1 MLFLLTPGGWRCV
14 STYRSFKIH
23 NLGVPL
29 LWGRSRYTLMVHLAF
44 IISPHEGLG
53 YGETATARGIL
64 WESKTF
70 YFLFFSF
77 VFDHSLVFLPVC
89 VPVCPFVCLQPSPYL
104 SIIYLSIKVRV
115 TTHSLPSCRLN
126 EYDEEQIRKKC
137 FVLLFCFACVCLR
150 IVLQKMKIKQK
161 IASQVCHP
169 SQHSFGQWTYINIIV
184 ILEIAIQVLKRTSV
198 LLPTSH
204 VDRDYNG

>member
-77 VFDHSLVFLPVC
+77 VFDHYLVFLPVC
-89 VPVCPFVCLQPSPYL
+89 VPVCPFVCLQPSLYL
-104 SIIYLSIKVRV
+104 SIIYLSIKVRI

-150 IVLQKMKIKQK
+150 IVLQKMKTNKTKNCKPSLQPLTTFLQPMNLHQYNCHLRNCHSGSKKDICF
-161 IASQVCHP
+161 IANFTC
-169 SQHSFGQWTYINIIV
+169 GQR
-184 ILEIAIQVLKRTSV
+184 L
-198 LLPTSH
+198 
-204 VDRDYNG
+204 